1 MKKWLLINLLVVL
14 FLGSLVGC
22 RFFRCSEQ
30 DKALNTNEIYNFEF
44 WNKRAKHSEKLIMNQ
59 DEIKKFNNDLI
70 NDENVNIIDLNK
82 FDKVLSKSQ
91 LNTIL
96 SDYIENSMPVGTRYI
111 KDVKLDE
118 EYYNKI
124 IKNINLDGINDE
136 NVVQYGVV
144 VNNTHIR
151 TFPTDDVSY
160 YAPNDFFIDLNYET
174 GLKVCERALVLHTSA
189 DKKYYFVKTE
199 FYDGWVAVEDI
210 ALTDRSTW
218 VEYDSLDD
226 FLVVTGDYINLNYN
240 LCNATTSE
248 IKLVMGTKLPLITQ
262 KPNAVDKVST
272 EASYVVNLPTRDC
285 NGRLEFVKARVPFN
299 KDVSVGY
306 LTYNQ
311 KNVLQQVF
319 KLVGNIYGWS
329 DLWGSRDC
337 SSSVRDVYKSFGF
350 NLPRNTGKQTKI
362 CTSVDVSKMDLK
374 EKKDFIKSQPV
385 GSMVYMPGHVM
396 MYIGSED
403 KEPYV
408 IHATYKAKIK
418 NSEEEK
424 NEFYNSTVIS
434 KLSDLHKYSGE
445 SFLGLINVV
454 LVIK

>member
-1 MKKWLLINLLVVL
+1 MKKLLSINFLVVL

-22 RFFRCSEQ
+22 QFFNGNEQ
-30 DKALNTNEIYNFEF
+30 DKDLNTNEIYNFEF

-59 DEIKKFNNDLI
+59 DEIKKFNNELI

-91 LNTIL
+91 LHKII
-96 SDYIENSMPVGTRYI
+96 SDYIQNSMPDETRYI
-111 KDVKLDE
+111 NDVELDA
-118 EYYNKI
+118 EYYDQI
-124 IKNINLDGINDE
+124 IKNINLDEINDE
-136 NVVQYGVV
+136 NIVNYGVV

-160 YAPNDFFIDLNYET
+160 DEPNDFFINLNCET
-174 GLKVCERALVLHTSA
+174 GLKVCERALVLYTSA
-189 DKKYYFVKTE
+189 DRKYYFVKTD

-210 ALTDRSTW
+210 ALTDRNTW
-218 VEYDSLDD
+218 VKYDNLDD

-248 IKLVMGTKLPLITQ
+248 IKLIMGTKLPLINK
-262 KPNAVDKVST
+262 KPNSVDKVST
-272 EASYVVNLPTRDC
+272 ESSYVVNLPIRDC
-285 NGRLEFVKARVPFN
+285 NGILEFVKARVPFN
-299 KDVSVGY
+299 KDVNVGY
-306 LTYNQ
+306 LKYNQ

-319 KLVGNIYGWS
+319 KLVGNVYGWS
-329 DLWGSRDC
+329 DLWSSRDC
-337 SSSVRDVYKSFGF
+337 SSLVRDVYKCFGF
-350 NLPRNTGKQTKI
+350 NLPRNAGKQAKI
-362 CTSVDVSKMDLK
+362 FTSVDVSKMSVK

-396 MYIGSED
+396 MYIGNKD

-408 IHATYKAKIK
+408 IHAAYKAKIK
-418 NSEEEK
+418 NSEEERD
-424 NEFYNSTVIS
+424 EFYNSTVIS

-445 SFLGLINVV
+445 SFLEVINYVLIF
-454 LVIK
+454 K